1 MNETAP
7 ASLQVEGLR
16 KMALAALDELKALD
30 VRQID
35 VRPRASFTDY
45 MIFASGSSTRH
56 VGAIADA
63 LIEAAREQGT
73 PALGVEGAEIGEWV
87 LVDLGDV
94 IVHIMLPDVRL
105 YYELEKLWSESEAE
119 D

>member
-1 MNETAP
+1 MNDSAP
-7 ASLQVEGLR
+7 ASLQVEALR
-16 KMALAALDELKALD
+16 KLALSALDELKAQD

-63 LIEAAREQGT
+63 VIEAAREQGS
-73 PALGVEGAEIGEWV
+73 PALGIEGAEVGEWI

-105 YYELEKLWSESEAE
+105 YYELEKLWSEA
-119 D
+119 DTDD